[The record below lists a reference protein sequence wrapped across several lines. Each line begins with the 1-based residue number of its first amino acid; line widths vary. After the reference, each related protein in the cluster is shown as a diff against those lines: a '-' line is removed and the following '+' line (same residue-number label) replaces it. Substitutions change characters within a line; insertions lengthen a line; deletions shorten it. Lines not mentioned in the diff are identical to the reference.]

1 MDTTTKAYPD
11 TTEKPRSD
19 AKLKTLPE
27 DRQSDIAQYTLDHSL
42 AETTQ
47 WLEASGID
55 ISTCALSRFL
65 AWHRLKQQM
74 SKNEL
79 VVSEL
84 LKTLADQNP
93 NLTAERVAELGQIFF
108 ASLALE
114 KQDPKAWYLAQQ
126 ISMRKAQL
134 HLAYQ
139 KFNEEIQARKEAI
152 QKQLAEAKSSGG
164 LTDETIGK
172 IEREL
177 RLFPA
182 SPAA

>member
-1 MDTTTKAYPD
+1 MDSQPKPHPDSILKA
-11 TTEKPRSD
+11 
-19 AKLKTLPE
+19 LPE
-27 DRQSDIAQYTLDHSL
+27 ERQSEIAEYAVNHTLQ
-42 AETTQ
+42 ETAD
-47 WLEASGID
+47 WLSSNGID
-55 ISTCALSRFL
+55 TCPATVSRFL
-65 AWHRLKQQM
+65 SLYRLNQQM
-74 SKNEL
+74 ARNEL
-79 VVSEL
+79 VVNEL
-84 LKTLADQNP
+84 LKTLAKQDP

-126 ISMRKAQL
+126 ISLRKAQL

-177 RLFPA
+177 RLFPT
-182 SPAA
+182 SPAV